1 MELKVEWP
9 TADLKRMAAQIER
22 AQLKLGKSLEQSVVW
37 AGLLL
42 ARSAAVRTSTAP
54 KNRKNIKNDGTKEI
68 LIDGKMRIASRKAFP
83 YYREIWVDGPE
94 NIKYWFLK
102 SRSDDKHKKIGR
114 AGVAKKSWIWMLPW
128 IKGKGGSRR
137 ACEVNKKVSL
147 FETVIEMA
155 NMLKYIQH
163 ALKVSDGNL
172 LLNEALGKTASRM
185 EKIIDDK
192 LRKMPL

>member
-9 TADLKRMAAQIER
+9 EADLKRMAAQIER
-22 AQLKLGKSLEQSVVW
+22 AQLKLGKSLEQSLVW

-42 ARSAAVRTSTAP
+42 ARGAAARTATAP
-54 KNRKNIKNDGTKEI
+54 KKRKTERNTNDDK
-68 LIDGKMRIASRKAFP
+68 KFP
-83 YYREIWVDGPE
+83 AKVFPFFRTVWKDGPE
-94 NIKYWFLK
+94 NAIKWYMK
-102 SRSDDKHKKIGR
+102 SRSDNRFLDIKR
-114 AGVAKKSWIWMLPW
+114 AGVAKKSWIWMIPW
-128 IKGKGGSRR
+128 IKGQGGRTKAS
-137 ACEVNKKVSL
+137 EVNKKISAFDV
-147 FETVIEMA
+147 EIEMA